1 MVPHSSIRLF
11 SIATHPW
18 HRAELPFPAW
28 HYFYILQ
35 QQLCKE
41 ARVGVKH
48 FGTSLHQSLG
58 SWAGGL
64 FTEKMSFGYEGEI
77 RNVILGPTT
86 SDTENSTGIW
96 G

>member
-1 MVPHSSIRLF
+1 M
-11 SIATHPW
+11 
-18 HRAELPFPAW
+18 
-28 HYFYILQ
+28 
-35 QQLCKE
+35 
-41 ARVGVKH
+41 KH

-58 SWAGGL
+58 SWAGGW

-77 RNVILGPTT
+77 RNVILGPRT

>member
-58 SWAGGL
+58 SWAGGW

-77 RNVILGPTT
+77 RNVILGPRT